1 MNCWLE
7 MGREH
12 GNDGDGVLQARR
24 NRSEAVPGP
33 EVGRHVVLQS
43 MSGTCENTIN
53 CVLVLRPGPVYS
65 TVSCLSHKF
74 VPVSSRSFKNEKRF
88 FF

>member
-12 GNDGDGVLQARR
+12 GNDEDSVLQARR

-33 EVGRHVVLQS
+33 EGR
-43 MSGTCENTIN
+43 
-53 CVLVLRPGPVYS
+53 
-65 TVSCLSHKF
+65 
-74 VPVSSRSFKNEKRF
+74 
-88 FF
+88 